1 FRPGCGYQ
9 FRRDGAAKHDTH
21 ASSDAIISDQIET
34 EDLAFTD
41 IQYFE
46 HRKKGEPYAT
56 PTMRVEYSIG
66 KLRVVREWV
75 CFEHQGFA
83 RNKAVSWWKQRS
95 PDPVPDTVERAIE
108 LAENGALRHT

>member
-1 FRPGCGYQ
+1 
-9 FRRDGAAKHDTH
+9 
-21 ASSDAIISDQIET
+21 
-34 EDLAFTD
+34 
-41 IQYFE
+41 
-46 HRKKGEPYAT
+46 RKKGEPYAT

-108 LAENGALRHT
+108 LAENGALRHTERIQVRPDGKYERIVGYEFGEMPEAVTFLGQFEIKD